1 MIHSSRPEP
10 RDMTPTEQ
18 DRADA
23 ADFAADVA
31 GALDDVETYLADP
44 ACDEP
49 VSADLVRWYGWS
61 VDVTDAV
68 CAALGVL

>member
-1 MIHSSRPEP
+1 MIHSSRREP
-10 RDMTPTEQ
+10 SIMTPTEQ

-23 ADFAADVA
+23 DDFAADVA

-49 VSADLVRWYGWS
+49 LTASLVVSYGWS

>member
-1 MIHSSRPEP
+1 MIHSSRREP
-10 RDMTPTEQ
+10 SIMTPAEQ

-31 GALDDVETYLADP
+31 GAVDEVQTYLADP

-49 VSADLVRWYGWS
+49 VSAELVKWYGWS